1 MLTDS
6 LSLYDCTIRET
17 PAPGPRSML
26 DALIIQEGDREAQT
40 SQEEYRERRRYA
52 IHEDAMDVIRVLRH
66 ALQNETLSTNAG
78 IRRAAREVAVLITR
92 NREDSRQRLSDLLE
106 ALLIS
111 GGSINESASKLANTL
126 AKMGRQMASRPSSR
140 KSSEPTARRILKL
153 ILDEIAN
160 MDNEPDPTR
169 PRRSQRLSALQANT
183 RRVVIRSSG
192 SGGVDSCALQ
202 TILSAIRSST
212 DLNEQSPTVAEIA
225 SLSATEMKLYIAFTA
240 LLSSLDVLEET
251 DKDVIDLRKI

>member
-1 MLTDS
+1 
-6 LSLYDCTIRET
+6 
-17 PAPGPRSML
+17 
-26 DALIIQEGDREAQT
+26 
-40 SQEEYRERRRYA
+40 
-52 IHEDAMDVIRVLRH
+52 MDVICVLRH

-126 AKMGRQMASRPSSR
+126 AKMGRGTSLSYVKRQR
-140 KSSEPTARRILKL
+140 KISEPTARRILKL

-192 SGGVDSCALQ
+192 SGGVDSRALQ